1 MDRIVV
7 AFPNDEAQRRIVRL
21 LESGGFSPARLCA
34 TGAEA
39 IRAASK
45 LDGAAVICGFH
56 LRGMTAADLAAA
68 LRGRAAVLVIS
79 TSANLDLCDGENLF
93 KLATPARRAD
103 FFSTLE
109 LMQSF
114 AAGNFRRPAPERREE
129 DQRLIQR
136 AKELLMD
143 VNRMTEAEAHR
154 FLQKRSMDAG
164 AKLTDTARRIVDAY
178 SRGAL

>member
-79 TSANLDLCDGENLF
+79 TAANLD
-93 KLATPARRAD
+93 
-103 FFSTLE
+103 
-109 LMQSF
+109 
-114 AAGNFRRPAPERREE
+114 
-129 DQRLIQR
+129 
-136 AKELLMD
+136 
-143 VNRMTEAEAHR
+143 
-154 FLQKRSMDAG
+154 
-164 AKLTDTARRIVDAY
+164 
-178 SRGAL
+178 RGGRTSSPRWS